1 MYPRVP
7 RSTTVRG
14 GGAAAGLG
22 VAAHLVPGPLKARA
36 PAYEDDR
43 WPLEYITA
51 CAPSRAPHPDRT
63 PHETIATRARRSGTP
78 SAQYRSISASPS
90 AGPARLRMQPA
101 IKKRAASREEN
112 ETSDI
117 STESPHGGR
126 QHAQARL
133 DLATCSVEDVLA
145 GLKHVDDYLHL
156 DAIADK
162 LQSATQRVQD
172 AANRRYAHSITAV
185 PGHPTPEEI
194 HTVRRGLA
202 ALLPGCNQ
210 PAGPQPPRLLTPAH
224 PRSPPLAP
232 APPPCAAVPPLA
244 APHQGARARRG
255 HGDAGGGGPRDPGH
269 RRHLQAGRVLGQGAA
284 AVLQVGGFRAV
295 VWCVECGGV
304 GGGVQ

>member
-1 MYPRVP
+1 
-7 RSTTVRG
+7 
-14 GGAAAGLG
+14 
-22 VAAHLVPGPLKARA
+22 
-36 PAYEDDR
+36 
-43 WPLEYITA
+43 
-51 CAPSRAPHPDRT
+51 
-63 PHETIATRARRSGTP
+63 
-78 SAQYRSISASPS
+78 
-90 AGPARLRMQPA
+90 MQPA

-172 AANRRYAHSITAV
+172 AANSRYAHSITAV

-194 HTVRRGLA
+194 YTVRRGLA

-210 PAGPQPPRLLTPAH
+210 LAGPQPPRPLTPLTPA
-224 PRSPPLAP
+224 RPLAP
-232 APPPCAAVPPLA
+232 HALRSCTAARCASPRRTSTAWTRRRRRR
-244 APHQGARARRG
+244 QGA
-255 HGDAGGGGPRDPGH
+255 
-269 RRHLQAGRVLGQGAA
+269 
-284 AVLQVGGFRAV
+284 
-295 VWCVECGGV
+295 
-304 GGGVQ
+304 